1 FIVNRILLPYMNEA
15 AYLFQEGIDTKR
27 LDDIVRRFGMPMGPM
42 ELADEVGIDVGYHVA
57 QILES
62 TYGERMRI
70 AEILRMVHEAGTL
83 GKKSG
88 EGFYLYSGKQKK
100 VSNKV
105 RNMCANATFTLDD
118 DTTLKRLIYIMI
130 NEASR
135 CLEEGVVESAS
146 TIDVGMI
153 YGTGFPPFR
162 GGLMRY
168 ADSVGARHI
177 VADLKEFQAR
187 FDQHRFEPSQLLLS
201 MADTNGTFYPS

>member
-1 FIVNRILLPYMNEA
+1 
-15 AYLFQEGIDTKR
+15 
-27 LDDIVRRFGMPMGPM
+27 M

-57 QILES
+57 QILQGA
-62 TYGERMRI
+62 YGERMHV
-70 AEILRMVHEAGTL
+70 AEILKTVYEAGTL

-88 EGFYLYSGKQKK
+88 EGFYIYTGKRKK
-100 VSNKV
+100 VSSNV
-105 RNMCANATFTLDD
+105 RGMCENETFTLDD
-118 DTTLKRLIYIMI
+118 DIALKRLIYVMI

-162 GGLMRY
+162 GGLLRY
-168 ADSVGARHI
+168 ADSVGTKHI
-177 VADLKEFQAR
+177 VANLKEFQAR

-201 MADTNGTFYPS
+201 MATTNGTFYPS

>member
-1 FIVNRILLPYMNEA
+1 
-15 AYLFQEGIDTKR
+15 
-27 LDDIVRRFGMPMGPM
+27 M

-57 QILES
+57 HILEGA
-62 TYGERMRI
+62 YGNRMRI
-70 AEILRMVHEAGTL
+70 AEILKTVYEAGML

-88 EGFYLYSGKQKK
+88 EGFYDHSGKHKT
-100 VSNKV
+100 VSSNV
-105 RNMCANATFTLDD
+105 QNMRGNTVFTLDD
-118 DTTLKRLIYIMI
+118 NVILKRLLYIMI

-162 GGLMRY
+162 GGLLRY
-168 ADSVGARHI
+168 ADSVGVKRI

-201 MADTNGTFYPS
+201 MADENGTFYPS